1 MPETAEELRQRPEVR
16 QELARATGQK
26 AETKVKATTKDRF
39 WFVTHAIL
47 LGGCAVLYLLMG
59 RGSSR

>member
-1 MPETAEELRQRPEVR
+1 MPETAEELCREPDVR

-26 AETKVKATTKDRF
+26 AETKVKAETKDKF

-47 LGGCAVLYLLMG
+47 LGGCAGPLPLDY
-59 RGSSR
+59 